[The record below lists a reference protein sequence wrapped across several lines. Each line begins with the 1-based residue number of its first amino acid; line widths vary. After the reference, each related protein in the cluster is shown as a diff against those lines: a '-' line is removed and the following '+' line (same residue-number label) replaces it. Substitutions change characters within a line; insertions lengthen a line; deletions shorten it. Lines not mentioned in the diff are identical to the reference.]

1 MFEFSH
7 GPPAFKTR
15 WCISKVQEPIQR
27 NQGGDYVRLAA
38 PLKKA
43 VLIFSAKPGAIAR
56 VSSERNV
63 SRKNAKIFGRISHF
77 FAKTKQ
83 NAKISR
89 KCEYFVKTMSVIT
102 ATINF
107 SKELVEFSLL

>member
-1 MFEFSH
+1 MW
-7 GPPAFKTR
+7 PFKTR
-15 WCISKVQEPIQR
+15 WCISKGTRTYTEESGGGTICEISCPPEKSCFNFQR
-27 NQGGDYVRLAA
+27 QTRS
-38 PLKKA
+38 
-43 VLIFSAKPGAIAR
+43 FR
-56 VSSERNV
+56 VSRERNV

>member
-1 MFEFSH
+1 MW
-7 GPPAFKTR
+7 PFKTR
-15 WCISKVQEPIQR
+15 WCISKGTRTYTEESGGGLCEISCPPKKSCFNFQR
-27 NQGGDYVRLAA
+27 QTRS
-38 PLKKA
+38 
-43 VLIFSAKPGAIAR
+43 LIR
-56 VSSERNV
+56 VSRERNV